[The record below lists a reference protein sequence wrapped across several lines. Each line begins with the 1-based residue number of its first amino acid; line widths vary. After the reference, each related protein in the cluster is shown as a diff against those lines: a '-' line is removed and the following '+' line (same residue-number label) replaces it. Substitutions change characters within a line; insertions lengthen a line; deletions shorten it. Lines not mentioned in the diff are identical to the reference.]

1 MILRRLHLRRFLGL
15 PDATYEFAP
24 GVNVIIGPN
33 EAGKSTLRT
42 AIRTVLYENPAT
54 TSPKSRD
61 QFRTW
66 GVDDPPELGLEFE
79 LGGRRFTLTKNYAT
93 RKVVL
98 GDAAGQTW
106 EQHKSVQERLVAALG
121 LPTDDLFDATAHI
134 AQTHLERIHVTSI
147 GKELG
152 RIIGGGGEDV
162 TTALRRLETYIK
174 ALERGSRTV
183 AVKEPGQLVAL
194 ERKVAALREEADGLR
209 RNAAQADRSR
219 VELTAVSATRAQLA
233 EQFGAKKTLLES
245 NQEILRDEERLAALK
260 REEAM
265 WEQKVR
271 DIDDLGRRLAA
282 LDRDLEQATARGV
295 PDDQPTRQART
306 LHERLQARE
315 RDLAVVRH
323 ELETPDGVRR
333 SPGRGWALLAGSAVL
348 VALGL
353 LARGTWGATASALIV
368 IGIAAMTAGG
378 ILISRAARAVQL
390 AAMRREERE
399 RRRQALDDEL
409 KQIDA
414 QLGAALA
421 ALGCASV
428 AEAEERVRGY
438 RDLVRERQQVA
449 EFVARLREGSDDE
462 AIAERWKTVR
472 RDVFGLEER
481 LRAPEVAAKRMT
493 PLQVQGLEREVRDL
507 EGQLTQAQ
515 RREMK
520 ITVDLERLTTDAEQL
535 AAKDEQLA
543 EAEEAL
549 SMIRRHHEVC
559 TEALAVLTE
568 ARRLAERPL
577 REVVEKR
584 AGGFLAVATEG
595 RYSRLTV
602 EQETL
607 KLSVWSG
614 EAGDWVEAAEPH
626 LSRGTVDLVYLA
638 ARLALVTVL
647 TGGKRPPL
655 LFDDPFITFDDRR
668 RAGALALL
676 RELSRDHQ
684 VFLFTYTRHYDQFAD
699 RLIELADRTALLAEP
714 LGVPVPAPIPGPGAT
729 PASEPGTPSPVGPL
743 WEQPPH

>member
-1 MILRRLHLRRFLGL
+1 MILRRLYLRRFLGL
-15 PDATYEFAP
+15 PDAAYDFAP
-24 GVNVIIGPN
+24 GINVIIGPN

-66 GVDDPPELGLEFE
+66 GVDDPPELVLEFE
-79 LGGRRFTLTKNYAT
+79 LNSRRFTLTKNYAT

-162 TTALRRLETYIK
+162 TTALRRLETHIK

-194 ERKVAALREEADGLR
+194 ERKVAALREEVDTLR

-219 VELTAVSATRAQLA
+219 VELIAVSATRAQLA

-271 DIDDLGRRLAA
+271 DIGDLGKRLAA

-295 PDDQPTRQART
+295 PDDEPTRQART

-315 RDLAVVRH
+315 RDLAAVRH
-323 ELETPDGVRR
+323 ELEAPEAVRH
-333 SPGRGWALLAGSAVL
+333 STVPGWMLVAGSALL

-353 LARGTWGATASALIV
+353 LARGAWGATATTLLL
-368 IGIAAMTAGG
+368 IGIAAMTAGVV
-378 ILISRAARAVQL
+378 LISRATRAVQL
-390 AAMRREERE
+390 AGLRREERE
-399 RRRQALDDEL
+399 RRRQALEDEL
-409 KQIDA
+409 RQIGAQFDA
-414 QLGAALA
+414 VLA
-421 ALGCASV
+421 GLGCASV

-449 EFVARLREGSDDE
+449 EFVQRLREGSDDE

-493 PLQVQGLEREVRDL
+493 PLQVQGLEREVKDL
-507 EGQLTQAQ
+507 EGQVAQAQ
-515 RREMK
+515 RREIK
-520 ITVDLERLTTDAEQL
+520 ITVDLERLTTDSEHL
-535 AAKDEQLA
+535 AARDEQLA
-543 EAEEAL
+543 EADEAL
-549 SMIRRHHEVC
+549 AMIRRHHEVC

-568 ARRLAERPL
+568 ARRLAEVPL

-584 AGGFLAVATEG
+584 AGEFLAAATEG
-595 RYSRLTV
+595 RYRRLAV
-602 EQETL
+602 EPETL
-607 KLSVWSG
+607 SLSVWSD
-614 EAGDWVEAAEPH
+614 EAGGWIEAVEPH

-647 TGGKRPPL
+647 TGGRRPPL

-699 RLIELADRTALLAEP
+699 RLIELPDRTALQAIPPGIPTP
-714 LGVPVPAPIPGPGAT
+714 LTVPSAT
-729 PASEPGTPSPVGPL
+729 PEPTTPRPVGPL

>member
-1 MILRRLHLRRFLGL
+1 LILRRLHLRRFLGL
-15 PDATYEFAP
+15 PDAAYDFAP
-24 GVNVIIGPN
+24 GINVIIGPN

-66 GVDDPPELGLEFE
+66 GVDDPPELVLEFE
-79 LGGRRFTLTKNYAT
+79 LNGRRFTLTKNYAT

-106 EQHKSVQERLVAALG
+106 EQHKSVQERVVAALG

-162 TTALRRLETYIK
+162 TTALRRLETHIK

-194 ERKVAALREEADGLR
+194 ERKVAALREEVDALR

-219 VELTAVSATRAQLA
+219 VELTAVSAARVQLA

-245 NQEILRDEERLAALK
+245 NQETLRDEERLAALK

-271 DIDDLGRRLAA
+271 DIGDLGKRLAA

-295 PDDQPTRQART
+295 PADAPTRQART
-306 LHERLQARE
+306 LSERLQARE
-315 RDLAVVRH
+315 RDLEVVRH
-323 ELETPDGVRR
+323 ELETPETGRR
-333 SPGRGWALLAGSAVL
+333 PPVAAWVL
-348 VALGL
+348 VMVSAILVGLGL
-353 LARGTWGATASALIV
+353 LARGTWGPVASMLIV
-368 IGIAAMTAGG
+368 AGIAAMAAGG
-378 ILISRAARAVQL
+378 ILISRAARAAQL
-390 AAMRREERE
+390 AVLRREERE
-399 RRRQALDDEL
+399 RREQALENEL
-409 KQIDA
+409 RQVGV
-414 QLGAALA
+414 QLDAALA

-428 AEAEERVRGY
+428 AEAEDRVRGY

-449 EFVARLREGSDDE
+449 EFVQRLREGSDDE
-462 AIAERWKTVR
+462 ALAERWKTVR

-481 LRAPEVAAKRMT
+481 LRAPEVTAKRMT
-493 PLQVQGLEREVRDL
+493 PLQVQGLEREVGDL

-520 ITVDLERLTTDAEQL
+520 ITVDLERLTTDSEEL

-543 EAEEAL
+543 EADEAL
-549 SMIRRHHEVC
+549 AMIRRHHEVC

-568 ARRLAERPL
+568 ARRLAEVPL

-584 AGGFLAVATEG
+584 AGEFLAAATEG
-595 RYSRLTV
+595 RYKRLAV
-602 EQETL
+602 EPETL
-607 KLSVWSG
+607 SLSVWSD
-614 EAGDWVEAAEPH
+614 EAGGWIEAAEPH

-647 TGGKRPPL
+647 TGGRRPPL

-699 RLIELADRTALLAEP
+699 RLIELPDRTALQAAP
-714 LGVPVPAPIPGPGAT
+714 AGIPAPVTAPSAT
-729 PASEPGTPSPVGPL
+729 PEPTAPSPVGPL
-743 WEQPPH
+743 WEPHPH